1 MIAIIDYGMGNLFSV
16 AHACKT
22 VGLDAIITAEKTE
35 LRKADALI
43 FPGMGAFGDA
53 MENLKKLDLISPIK
67 DFVQS
72 GKPFMGLCL
81 GMQLLLTE
89 SEEFGKHTGLN
100 LIEGSVKKFQTKK
113 EKVPQIGWN
122 HIQQPSALSWVKTPF
137 SSIKNNEFM
146 YFVHSYYV
154 TPEDE
159 KIILATTTYADQ
171 TYCSSILKNN
181 IFATQFHPE
190 KSAEEGLK
198 IYKNWGTL
206 FNLYK

>member
-1 MIAIIDYGMGNLFSV
+1 MVIIIDYGMGNLFSV
-16 AHACKT
+16 AQACKAT
-22 VGLDAIITAEKTE
+22 GINAIITSDKKQI
-35 LRKADALI
+35 LSADALI

-53 MENLKKLDLISPIK
+53 MDNLKQLDLIHPIK

-89 SEEFGKHTGLN
+89 SEEFGTHKGLDI
-100 LIEGSVKKFQTKK
+100 IEGSVKRFQTTE

-122 HIQQPSALSWVKTPF
+122 HIQQPTTRSWDKTPF
-137 SSIKNNEFM
+137 SSVKNNEFM

-154 TPEDE
+154 IPTDEDV
-159 KIILATTTYADQ
+159 ILSYTSYAG
-171 TYCSSILKNN
+171 TLYCSSVLKKN

-190 KSAEEGLK
+190 KSAYFGLS
-198 IYKNWGTL
+198 IFKNFML
-206 FNLYK
+206 INNL

>member
-22 VGLDAIITAEKTE
+22 VGLNAIITADK
-35 LRKADALI
+35 KQIMSADALI

-53 MENLKKLDLISPIK
+53 MDNLKQLDLIHPIK

-89 SEEFGKHTGLN
+89 SEEFGTHKGLDI
-100 LIEGSVKKFQTKK
+100 IEGSVKRFQTKE

-122 HIQQPSALSWVKTPF
+122 HIQQPITRSWDETPF
-137 SSIKNNEFM
+137 SSVKNNEFM
-146 YFVHSYYV
+146 YFVHSYYI
-154 TPEDE
+154 TPTDE
-159 KIILATTTYADQ
+159 HVVLSYTSYAG
-171 TYCSSILKNN
+171 TLYCSSVLKNN

-190 KSAEEGLK
+190 KSASEGLK
-198 IYKNWGTL
+198 IYRDWAML
-206 FNLYK
+206 FKL